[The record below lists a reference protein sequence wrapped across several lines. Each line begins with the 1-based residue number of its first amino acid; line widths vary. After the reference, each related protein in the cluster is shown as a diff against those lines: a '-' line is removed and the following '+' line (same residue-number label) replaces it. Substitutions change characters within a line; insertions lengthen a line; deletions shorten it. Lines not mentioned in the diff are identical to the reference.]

1 VELLNQEKHRL
12 HHIDQA
18 LFERTSV
25 DREPFLDWKGLES
38 L

>member
-1 VELLNQEKHRL
+1 VELLNQEKYRL
-12 HHIDQA
+12 HRIDQA

-25 DREPFLDWKGLES
+25 NHELFLDLKGLES